1 MSVPGG
7 QPVVDTYFDPLPKTE
22 KPKPEDTAVVGTK
35 VLPGRDHPVEADVI
49 VCQVGEGGQEPA
61 VSNLSL

>member
-1 MSVPGG
+1 MSVPGR
-7 QPVVDTYFDPLPKTE
+7 QPVVDTHLDPLPKTKKSE
-22 KPKPEDTAVVGTK
+22 PKDTTVVGTK